1 MSAREEFNQ
10 LYNSDRMLEFVCK
23 ILVLLDRTDDFPIQ
37 FSTEEQQ
44 QAYYKQLAKK
54 DFQGQ
59 FGQWDALRDE
69 LDQQIR
75 TVRDDKPLLHTAI
88 AELLFPFEAVSSIL
102 YPADNESEYT
112 KESAEQLAKYRDL
125 EVDYSIETGEEPDC
139 HLLDELYYVMD
150 NFVHILQGL
159 FIKYGIKEDIFAY
172 QQECGV
178 VLTRAIDSWHISD
191 LFDWPLVFIQNG
203 LGGKEYLLPP
213 VAASTDST
221 PSPKHTVIKTRNAF
235 DALLRPHMLSFCH
248 NAPAFCNLVKDDKKR
263 TIYHFKGKAGAL
275 YAYICLRIAD
285 KLGLEDIP
293 WAFINEVL
301 QAPADSDYL
310 KKEASR
316 MRKPNAKL
324 PKGHFDIDEI
334 IHLHVNL

>member
-44 QAYYKQLAKK
+44 QAYFKQLTKK

-75 TVRDDKPLLHTAI
+75 AVRDDKPLLHTAI

-112 KESAEQLAKYRDL
+112 KESAEELAKYRDL
-125 EVDYSIETGEEPDC
+125 EVDDPIDTGQEPDS

-150 NFVHILQGL
+150 NFAHILQGF
-159 FIKYGIKEDIFAY
+159 FIKYGIKED
-172 QQECGV
+172 
-178 VLTRAIDSWHISD
+178 S
-191 LFDWPLVFIQNG
+191 
-203 LGGKEYLLPP
+203 
-213 VAASTDST
+213 
-221 PSPKHTVIKTRNAF
+221 SPTNRNA
-235 DALLRPHMLSFCH
+235 A
-248 NAPAFCNLVKDDKKR
+248 
-263 TIYHFKGKAGAL
+263 
-275 YAYICLRIAD
+275 
-285 KLGLEDIP
+285 
-293 WAFINEVL
+293 
-301 QAPADSDYL
+301 
-310 KKEASR
+310 
-316 MRKPNAKL
+316 
-324 PKGHFDIDEI
+324 
-334 IHLHVNL
+334 